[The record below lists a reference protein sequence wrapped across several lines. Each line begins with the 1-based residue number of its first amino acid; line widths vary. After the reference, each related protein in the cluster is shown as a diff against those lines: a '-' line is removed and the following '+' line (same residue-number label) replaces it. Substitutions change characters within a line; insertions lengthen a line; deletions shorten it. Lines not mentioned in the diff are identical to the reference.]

1 MCQCVVA
8 WFFQESHASFV
19 ITLRAAAR
27 RKPPSLLP
35 HVSPTSE
42 LRARNPWKDGGGN
55 HPTPPRSNPVVATRE
70 TSLSSS
76 LLPSSL
82 SSLCQQLH
90 RRCET
95 SVVIAAVKSDHLG
108 AGSSPPGVDTSPR
121 ALHVVALMA
130 RRRRFARRHSWQWA
144 ESRI

>member
-1 MCQCVVA
+1 MCSGLVSSRVTCI
-8 WFFQESHASFV
+8 FFLR
-19 ITLRAAAR
+19 TLRATAR

-55 HPTPPRSNPVVATRE
+55 HPTPPRSNPVIASRE
-70 TSLSSS
+70 THLSSS

-82 SSLCQQLH
+82 SSLCQQPH

-95 SVVIAAVKSDHLG
+95 SVVIAAVKSGHLG
-108 AGSSPPGVDTSPR
+108 AGSGPPGVDTSSR
-121 ALHVVALMA
+121 SSTCDGTHGAAATVRTTKLMA
-130 RRRRFARRHSWQWA
+130 VGG
-144 ESRI
+144 I